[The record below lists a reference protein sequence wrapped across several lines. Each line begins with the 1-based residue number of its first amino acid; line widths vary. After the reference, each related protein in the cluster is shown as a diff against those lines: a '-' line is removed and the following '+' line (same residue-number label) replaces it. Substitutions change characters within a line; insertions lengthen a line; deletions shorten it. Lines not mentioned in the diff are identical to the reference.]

1 MAAAALGAFGMLAV
15 VSRRPQDH
23 VAPIEHVPSFGALP
37 AGGLLPTAE
46 AMARIEDELALVEQ
60 YSRPLCLAMLG
71 VEPLREDDPGDLID
85 GVARL
90 LAGGLRRHD
99 VLGVRGPAELLLM
112 LPETEVAFG
121 KAAVDRL
128 RERAAGLAHLRVA
141 MVTPTGRESLRELL
155 IELDSGLAA
164 CRSMGIDFGDPAR
177 LLAR

>member
-1 MAAAALGAFGMLAV
+1 MLVV
-15 VSRRPQDH
+15 VSRQPRDH
-23 VAPIEHVPSFGALP
+23 GPPVAHVPSFAALP
-37 AGGLLPTAE
+37 AGGLMRTAE

-71 VEPLREDDPGDLID
+71 AEPAREDDPEDLLE

-121 KAAVDRL
+121 KAVIDRL
-128 RERAAGLAHLRVA
+128 RQRAARLARLRVA
-141 MVTPTGRESLRELL
+141 MITPTGQESLREVLV
-155 IELDSGLAA
+155 ELDSGLGA
-164 CRSMGIDFGDPAR
+164 CRSMGIEFADPAR